1 MLVRLGGKAIRSITI
16 ELDGL
21 MDYQEEILRYSF
33 HELNQIEQLY
43 LKSRSKI
50 IPFKYV
56 AYILEKN
63 KDSLCK
69 LTLDL
74 QIEETSLKYFATII
88 LNMHKLKL
96 LHITSATKL
105 QSLHNSQFISSLKHV
120 LSKDSLTSIIID
132 ELPLLDDFSSLL
144 GFS

>member
-1 MLVRLGGKAIRSITI
+1 MIEGLMLVRLGGKNIRSITI

-21 MDYQEEILRYSF
+21 MYFQEEILRYSF

-43 LKSRSKI
+43 VKSKNKV

-74 QIEETSLKYFATII
+74 
-88 LNMHKLKL
+88 
-96 LHITSATKL
+96 
-105 QSLHNSQFISSLKHV
+105 
-120 LSKDSLTSIIID
+120 
-132 ELPLLDDFSSLL
+132 
-144 GFS
+144 